1 MVIYSP
7 NANALNIL
15 IYMSFS
21 ALIARQFEK
30 QNVCRESHFLPMR

>member
-30 QNVCRESHFLPMR
+30 RNVCRESHFLPMR